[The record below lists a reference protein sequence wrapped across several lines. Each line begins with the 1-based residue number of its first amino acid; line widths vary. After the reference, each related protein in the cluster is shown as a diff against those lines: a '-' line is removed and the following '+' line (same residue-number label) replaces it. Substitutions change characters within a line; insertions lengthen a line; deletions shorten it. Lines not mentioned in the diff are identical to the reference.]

1 MSGDKSKKG
10 GYRLRNNRDCE
21 MEKEATANEAS
32 LASGQD
38 GDRGL
43 DWLWDAVNSVLM
55 ADMATL

>member
-10 GYRLRNNRDCE
+10 GYRLRNIRDCE
-21 MEKEATANEAS
+21 MENEATANEAS

-38 GDRGL
+38 GNRGL
-43 DWLWDAVNSVLM
+43 DWLWDAVSSVLM